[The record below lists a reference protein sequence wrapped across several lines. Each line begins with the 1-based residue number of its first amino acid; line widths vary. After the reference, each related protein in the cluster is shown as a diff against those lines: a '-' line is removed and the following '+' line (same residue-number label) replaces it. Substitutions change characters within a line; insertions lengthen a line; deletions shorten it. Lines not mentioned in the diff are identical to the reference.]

1 MGSNLNMMELEASNP
16 LVTGKAA
23 KIFLRRY
30 MPDMPNMGLDVTCG
44 QPINSVFSIADHCFI
59 SFESGGIFGRSRSVG
74 RFLLARLSRFV
85 LLPLITRL
93 LRSASLCG
101 RRRLT

>member
-1 MGSNLNMMELEASNP
+1 MRSNLNMTELEVSNP

-59 SFESGGIFGRSRSVG
+59 SSEMGGISGRSRIVG
-74 RFLLARLSRFV
+74 GFLLAGLSRSVFFA
-85 LLPLITRL
+85 LITRV
-93 LRSASLCG
+93 LRWA
-101 RRRLT
+101 